1 MSQNAVI
8 KREITAGVVQV
19 SLMRQMECGL
29 SCNGSGSGGGCEA
42 CGMRPKE
49 ELLAL
54 AHNPI
59 QAKPGDIVEVESVAG
74 GAIGIA
80 VLVYLIPCITL
91 AAGYLVGQTAL
102 NLGEAGALLPAVVGL
117 ALGFLPAW
125 FYNRS
130 ISRQKGPEFTI
141 LRKLG

>member
-8 KREITAGVVQV
+8 KRIISDGVVQV

-29 SCNGSGSGGGCEA
+29 SCNGNGGCGS

-49 ELLAL
+49 EALAL

-59 QAKPGDIVEVESVAG
+59 QAQPGDIVEVESVAG

-80 VLVYLIPCITL
+80 ALVYLTPCITL
-91 AAGYLVGQTAL
+91 AAGYVIGQSL
-102 NLGEAGALLPAVVGL
+102 LQMSEAGALIPAAVGL

-130 ISRQKGPEFTI
+130 ITKQKGPEFTV

>member
-8 KREITAGVVQV
+8 KRIISDGVAQV

-29 SCNGSGSGGGCEA
+29 SCNGSGGCES

-54 AHNPI
+54 AYNPI
-59 QAKPGDIVEVESVAG
+59 QARTGDIVEVESVAG

-80 VLVYLIPCITL
+80 VLVYLTPCIAL
-91 AAGYLVGQTAL
+91 AAGYVIGQSL
-102 NLGEAGALLPAVVGL
+102 LHMSEAGALIPAAAGL

-125 FYNRS
+125 LYNRS
-130 ISRQKGPEFTI
+130 ITKRKGPEFTI